1 MSRLVSR
8 AAYAALWLGALV
20 SASGC
25 ASGAFRAGLGPQS
38 FTRAP
43 YYSGR
48 AVASDSVAWM
58 PVFYQRG
65 GAQAPGFDPAGG
77 PAIQALLSDMNA
89 YLDSLMRGPRLDV
102 PSPVPGSPPDVRF
115 ACAMDV
121 AGDCLDVDDE
131 PSTPAEQPR
140 SMTLSVE
147 RASGGF
153 AAWLRG
159 AVAGQR
165 ATHAVVITIETA
177 PYWPR
182 QTGLRGNKVVDLGTG
197 YSQELPWLTSLDD
210 PVWVVELTGAVVDS
224 TGHAVRIGA
233 EGLYAKRTRFA
244 ISAIGGQEPVREED
258 IALLRTLRREDLPA
272 APLVWQAAL
281 ESLLRGLGLETRG
294 QGSGA
299 RD

>member
-1 MSRLVSR
+1 MSGSVTR
-8 AAYAALWLGALV
+8 AASAALLLGTMVSV
-20 SASGC
+20 SAC

-48 AVASDSVAWM
+48 PVAADAVAWM

-65 GAQAPGFDPAGG
+65 GSQAPVFDPAGG
-77 PAIQALLSDMNA
+77 PAMQALLTDMNA
-89 YLDSLMRGPRLDV
+89 YLDSLMSGPRIDV

-121 AGDCLDVDDE
+121 AGDCLDEDDE
-131 PSTPAEQPR
+131 PSTPAEQAR

-153 AAWLRG
+153 AAWLSG
-159 AVAGQR
+159 AVAGQS
-165 ATHAVVITIETA
+165 ATHAVVITVETA

-210 PVWVVELTGAVVDS
+210 PIWVVEITGAVLDS

-244 ISAIGGQEPVREED
+244 ISAVGGQESVSDED
-258 IALLRTLRREDLPA
+258 IALLRTLRRDDLPA
-272 APLVWQAAL
+272 KPLVWQSAL
-281 ESLLRGLGLETRG
+281 ESLLSGLGLR
-294 QGSGA
+294 
-299 RD
+299 R